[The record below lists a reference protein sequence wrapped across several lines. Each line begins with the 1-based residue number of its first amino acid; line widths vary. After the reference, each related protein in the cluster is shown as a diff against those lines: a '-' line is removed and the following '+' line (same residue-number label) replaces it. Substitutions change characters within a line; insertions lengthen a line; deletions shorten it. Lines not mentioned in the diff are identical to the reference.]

1 MGHRVFLAG
10 ASGAVGRPLVRLL
23 VAAGHS
29 VVGTTRTE
37 QGAAALRALGAEPA
51 VVDALVWLC
60 AGLLVASGIDYVRR
74 WSHKARE
81 LRRTEQSQTREPPGP

>member
-1 MGHRVFLAG
+1 MVALLARNVG
-10 ASGAVGRPLVRLL
+10 AQIV
-23 VAAGHS
+23 
-29 VVGTTRTE
+29 
-37 QGAAALRALGAEPA
+37 PA